1 MLNTSDSDNEF
12 PTIPDIQAMMM
23 PQLLD
28 SPQTHISLKNSR
40 QYQQLEAETHTK
52 MFRNAKAK

>member
-1 MLNTSDSDNEF
+1 
-12 PTIPDIQAMMM
+12 MMT

-28 SPQTHISLKNSR
+28 SPQTHISVENSR

-52 MFRNAKAK
+52 MFRNAKQNKKPEFFIDKALS